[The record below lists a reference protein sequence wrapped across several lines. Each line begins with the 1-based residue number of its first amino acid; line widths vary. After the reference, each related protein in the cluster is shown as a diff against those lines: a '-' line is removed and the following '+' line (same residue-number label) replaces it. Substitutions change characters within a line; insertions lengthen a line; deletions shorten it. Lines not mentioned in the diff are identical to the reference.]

1 MRVERYYCFAE
12 TYDRGCDYTMQ
23 EPSRQLLRH
32 FTGRLTQAELLELR
46 PEFAIANSG
55 QNKGILVI
63 LLGV

>member
-1 MRVERYYCFAE
+1 
-12 TYDRGCDYTMQ
+12 MQ

-32 FTGRLTQAELLELR
+32 FTGRLAQAELLELR

-55 QNKGILVI
+55 QDKGILGQDKGILVI